1 MPNSPAVSKGSP
13 PNEFLCMNASE
24 KLVYMANQ
32 IARNLETA
40 GPDHAARQTA
50 EHIIAFWDPRMKDM
64 ILRHL
69 ESGGAGLSEIA
80 RAALTDVRANA
91 DA

>member
-1 MPNSPAVSKGSP
+1 MSPTA
-13 PNEFLCMNASE
+13 

-32 IARNLETA
+32 IARNLEVA
-40 GPDHAARQTA
+40 GPDDAARQTA
-50 EHIIAFWDPRMKDM
+50 AHIVAFWDPRMKDM

-69 ESGGAGLSEIA
+69 DAGGEGLSDIA
-80 RAALTDVRANA
+80 RTAIAEVRAGA

>member
-1 MPNSPAVSKGSP
+1 MNSI
-13 PNEFLCMNASE
+13 E

-40 GPDHAARQTA
+40 GPVRAARQTA

-64 ILRHL
+64 ILRHFDA
-69 ESGGAGLSEIA
+69 GGNGLSDIA
-80 RAALTDVRANA
+80 RTAIAEVRASV